1 MMIPEKAQQPLHIKI
16 KNNNLYEIQEIET
29 SSTTMYGKS
38 IKKHSYVSK
47 YTDKTAQSM
56 QSWGYSRS
64 AFLGLI
70 KLSIFMTLMLLNIKQ
85 IYKKKSCLYEWFYLC
100 MLTYTKLIQYKV
112 CRNITNYYSLVQPD
126 QFIIIKWTFMLLSNI
141 RQNSGINTVLW
152 KK

>member
-56 QSWGYSRS
+56 QS
-64 AFLGLI
+64 
-70 KLSIFMTLMLLNIKQ
+70 
-85 IYKKKSCLYEWFYLC
+85 
-100 MLTYTKLIQYKV
+100 
-112 CRNITNYYSLVQPD
+112 
-126 QFIIIKWTFMLLSNI
+126 
-141 RQNSGINTVLW
+141 
-152 KK
+152 